1 MNDIPEVEVEVEQK
15 DGYFSGSFR
24 CMASPCTIF
33 IDDASREQA
42 TTLTSI
48 AAREASRI
56 EKKFSRYRKD
66 NIIHSINHSEGKQ
79 IEVDSETGL
88 LLDFAQNC
96 YEMSEGLFDITSGI
110 LRRIWTFDG
119 SSNIPDTLS
128 VDELLPLIGW
138 NKVRWLSPSLTMRS
152 GMELDLGGI
161 GKEYAVDKTLLLLKS
176 HTNKSV
182 MVNFGGDLSVSG
194 RRKSNQPW
202 LIGIEKS
209 TKLGTPSAHIELS
222 QGALTT
228 SGDSHRF
235 LKKDGII
242 YNHVLDPLTGWPVL
256 NAPRSI
262 TVAADNCTEAG
273 VLSTLAMLKGAE
285 AESFLNAQGVK
296 FWCQR

>member
-1 MNDIPEVEVEVEQK
+1 MIDIPDITIEEK

-24 CMASPCTIF
+24 CMASPCTVF
-33 IDDASREQA
+33 IDNTSRKSAS
-42 TTLTSI
+42 TLTRI

-56 EKKFSRYRKD
+56 ESKFSRFRD
-66 NIIHSINHSEGKQ
+66 NNIIHSINHSEGKK
-79 IEVDSETGL
+79 IEVDSETSL

-96 YEMSEGLFDITSGI
+96 YEMSDGLFDITSGI
-110 LRRIWTFDG
+110 LRRIWKFDG
-119 SSNIPDTLS
+119 STNIPDKQS
-128 VDELLPLIGW
+128 VSELLPLIGW
-138 NKVRWLSPSLTMRS
+138 NKVNWDSPSLTLPY

-161 GKEYAVDKTLLLLKS
+161 GKEYAVDKTLLLLRN

-182 MVNFGGDLSVSG
+182 LVNFGGDLSVSSP
-194 RRKSNQPW
+194 RENDQPW
-202 LIGIEKS
+202 LIGVEKS
-209 TKLGTPSAHIELS
+209 TTLGTTNTHIELS

-242 YNHVLDPLTGWPVL
+242 YSHVLDPLTGWPVL
-256 NAPRSI
+256 KAPRSV

-273 VLSTLAMLKGAE
+273 ILSTLAMLKGTD